1 MDTSLIQRSPRPE
14 PKIVEKVF
22 SDQEHANLVNY
33 FKPIYKK
40 FYFDEG
46 FGRYSDGETNHP
58 LLKKYFDK
66 TVPIAREIFNSQTLL
81 PSYALFTHYEGPK
94 ANLFHHTD
102 DNACT
107 YTLDM
112 CVYQSEPWDLYVE
125 NQGYTLQPNQALAYY
140 GEDQEHWREAF
151 PNPENQHVAMIFFH
165 YVEPEHWWYAKGP
178 RYIEVMR
185 GLMTEQEWEDA
196 GRP

>member
-1 MDTSLIQRSPRPE
+1 MDSSIINKKQRPE
-14 PKIVEKVF
+14 PKLVENLF
-22 SDQEHANLVNY
+22 SAQDHANLVNY

-46 FGRYSDGETNHP
+46 FGRYGDGDGNHP

-66 TVPIAREIFNSQTLL
+66 TLPIAREIFNSPTLL
-81 PSYALFTHYEGPK
+81 PSYALFTHYEGEK

-125 NQGYTLQPNQALAYY
+125 GNAYTLQPNQALAYY

-151 PNPENQHVAMIFFH
+151 PNPGRQHVAMIFFH
-165 YVEPEHWWYAKGP
+165 YVEPEHWWYSKGT
-178 RYIEVMR
+178 RWIEVMR
-185 GLMTEQEWEDA
+185 GMITEEEWENA